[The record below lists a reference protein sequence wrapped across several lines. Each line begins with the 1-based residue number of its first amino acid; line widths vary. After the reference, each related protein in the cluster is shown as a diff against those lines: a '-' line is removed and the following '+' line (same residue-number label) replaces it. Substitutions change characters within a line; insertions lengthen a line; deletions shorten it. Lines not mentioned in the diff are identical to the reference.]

1 MHKYFDSDDMRFF
14 KILLGI
20 AATVTTVRQ
29 KRL

>member
-20 AATVTTVRQ
+20 AATVTTVIWVI
-29 KRL
+29 